1 MRVEVEMEAAAVV
14 VAVVQMGVA
23 WVVVMVA
30 VVAGGAARHLHLRR
44 HPLDRP
50 RRHVL
55 HVLQL
60 EERAVDPDVPRQD
73 VLLVLRQRREQDE
86 L

>member
-1 MRVEVEMEAAAVV
+1 MVRVEVV

-30 VVAGGAARHLHLRR
+30 AWRWRWRQGWAARHLHLRR